1 MVGQAQ
7 AAQMVCRFSE
17 GDASMGDLLGGK
29 GSNLCEMTRL
39 GLPVPPGFV
48 ITTQV
53 CRDYLAGD
61 YTLPDGLAGTIRE
74 RIAEL
79 EQAIGHEFGSS
90 TNPLLVSV
98 RSGARISMPG
108 MMDTILN
115 LGINDK
121 IVEGLGAMMGDRR
134 PAWDAYRRF
143 IQIYAE
149 VVQEVAA
156 EPFEECLAEHK
167 ARAGVEL
174 DYELSAVQLQ
184 AVTRDFKA
192 MARESAGSAPPEDPW
207 EQLMG
212 AVDAV
217 FRSWNNPR
225 AIVYRN
231 QYGIDHDMGTAVT
244 IMGMV
249 YGNLG
254 PTSGTG
260 VLFTRNP
267 SNGQREMYGEFLS
280 NAQGED
286 VVAGV
291 RTPEP
296 LASLAKVM
304 PERSEELLTLA
315 GDLERHYRD
324 VQDVEFTIE
333 QGRLYLL
340 QTRNAK
346 RTPLSSV
353 KTAVDMVH
361 EGMIDRE
368 QALQRVDPEEITQL
382 LVPQFASDLSEEE
395 LRERLLA
402 TGAGASPGAASGRVC
417 FDADTAVDLARRGER
432 VLLVRPET
440 KPDDIHGII
449 AAAGVVTSRGG
460 VTSHAAVVTRGL
472 GKPCIVGC
480 ESLQVDL
487 ELLEMSGN
495 GQTVKAGE
503 RVSIDGTLG
512 NVYSGELATV
522 NPRLEDLP
530 EASELLSW
538 ADEARRLGVMANADT
553 PADARQAIVMGAEG
567 IGLCRTEHMF
577 LDPNRLPAVRQM
589 LLNSEAAEEWRR
601 EQEALDSRFRG
612 NDELAGRRVD
622 PLANPFMNPEAADIP
637 AEVVDFY
644 QALERVKLL
653 QTNDFRGI
661 LRAMSR
667 RPVIIRLL
675 DAPLHEFL
683 PPYDELLTELATL
696 RAQHEMG
703 GGRPHPDHLPE
714 GERILAEK
722 EAFLHQ
728 VDSLRESNPMLGHR
742 GCRLGLSFP
751 EIYRMQVEAI
761 ITAGA
766 QLVSEGIEVHPEVMV
781 PLTVDVEEMRRLRA
795 DLTRVASEVQERM
808 GVEVHYKFGTM
819 VETPRAALT
828 AGAVAEESEFFSFGT
843 NDLTQMTYG
852 FSRDDAE
859 GKFLR
864 SYVNE
869 GVLPADPFQ
878 SIDRDGVGELVRLA
892 VQAGRRVRPELE
904 IGICGEHGG
913 DPASVAFCH
922 EAGLDYVS
930 CSPFRV
936 PVARLAAA
944 QAALEG

>member
-1 MVGQAQ
+1 MVAQAQ
-7 AAQMVCRFSE
+7 AAQMVYRFSE

-61 YTLPDGLAGTIRE
+61 YTLPEGLARTIRE

-79 EQAIGHEFGSS
+79 EESIGHEFGSAS
-90 TNPLLVSV
+90 NPLLVSV

-115 LGINDK
+115 LGINDE
-121 IVEGLGAMMGDRR
+121 IVEGLGAMMGDQR

-174 DYELSAVQLQ
+174 DHELTAEQLQ

-192 MARESAGSAPPEDPW
+192 IALESAGAAPPDDPW
-207 EQLMG
+207 EQLFG
-212 AVDAV
+212 AVEAV

-225 AIVYRN
+225 ATVYRN
-231 QYGIDHDMGTAVT
+231 QYGIDHNMGTAVT

-254 PTSGTG
+254 PSSGTG
-260 VLFTRNP
+260 VLFTRDP
-267 SNGQREMYGEFLS
+267 STGRREVYGEFLT

-296 LASLAKVM
+296 LSALARVM
-304 PERSEELLTLA
+304 PERSEELLGLA
-315 GDLERHYRD
+315 SNLEKHYRD

-346 RTPLSSV
+346 RTPLSAV
-353 KTAVDMVH
+353 KTAVDMVR
-361 EGMIDRE
+361 EGMIDRV
-368 QALQRVDPEEITQL
+368 QALKRVDPEEITQL
-382 LVPQFASDLSEEE
+382 LVPQFAADMSTEE
-395 LRERLLA
+395 LEGRLLA

-417 FDADTAVDLARRGER
+417 FDADVAEDLARRGER
-432 VLLVRPET
+432 VILVRPET

-449 AAAGVVTSRGG
+449 ASAGVVTSRGG

-480 ESLQVDL
+480 ENLHVDL
-487 ELLEMSGN
+487 ELQEMSGN
-495 GQTVKAGE
+495 GLTLKEGDQVSMDGALG
-503 RVSIDGTLG
+503 RVYT
-512 NVYSGELATV
+512 GELATV
-522 NPRLEDLP
+522 NPHLEDLP
-530 EASELLSW
+530 EARELLRW
-538 ADEARRLGVMANADT
+538 ADDTRRLGVMANADT
-553 PADARQAIVMGAEG
+553 PADARQALVMGAEG

-577 LDPNRLPAVRQM
+577 LDPNRLPVVRQM

-601 EQEALDSRFRG
+601 KHEGTS
-612 NDELAGRRVD
+612 VD
-622 PLANPFMNPEAADIP
+622 PLANPFMNPEVSDIP
-637 AEVVDFY
+637 SEVVDFY
-644 QALERVKLL
+644 HALDRVKRL

-667 RPVIIRLL
+667 KPVIIRLL

-683 PPYDELLTELATL
+683 PPYDELLIELATL
-696 RAQHEMG
+696 RATG
-703 GGRPHPDHLPE
+703 AD
-714 GERILAEK
+714 GEVIGEK
-722 EAFLHQ
+722 EAFLQ
-728 VDSLRESNPMLGHR
+728 RVEALRETNPMLGHR

-751 EIYRMQVEAI
+751 EIYRMQVTAI
-761 ITAGA
+761 ITAGG
-766 QLVSEGIEVHPEVMV
+766 QLVLEGVEVHPEIMV

-795 DLTRVASEVQERM
+795 DLTRVAAEVQEQM

-864 SYVNE
+864 NYINE
-869 GVLPADPFQ
+869 GVLPVDPFE

-892 VQAGRRVRPELE
+892 VKAGRKVRPDLE

-913 DPASVAFCH
+913 DPKSVAFCH
-922 EAGLDYVS
+922 EADLDYVS

-944 QAALEG
+944 QAALNDD

>member
-1 MVGQAQ
+1 MVGQVQ
-7 AAQMVCRFSE
+7 ATQMVYRFSE

-61 YTLPDGLAGTIRE
+61 YTLPEGLANTIRE

-79 EQAIGHEFGSS
+79 EQSIGHEFGSTS
-90 TNPLLVSV
+90 NPLLVSV

-115 LGINDK
+115 LGINDE
-121 IVEGLGAMMGDRR
+121 IVEGLGEMMGDRR

-149 VVQEVAA
+149 VVQEVAP

-167 ARAGVEL
+167 AQAGVVL
-174 DYELSAVQLQ
+174 DYELTSEQLQ
-184 AVTRDFKA
+184 AVTRDFKEI
-192 MARESAGSAPPEDPW
+192 ARKAAGAAPPDEPW
-207 EQLMG
+207 EQLFG
-212 AVDAV
+212 AVEAV

-225 AIVYRN
+225 ATVYRN

-260 VLFTRNP
+260 VLFTRDP
-267 SNGQREMYGEFLS
+267 STGKREVYGEFLS

-296 LASLAKVM
+296 LSALAKAM
-304 PERSEELLTLA
+304 PERSEELLGLA
-315 GDLERHYRD
+315 SNLEKHYRD

-346 RTPLSSV
+346 RTPLSAV
-353 KTAVDMVH
+353 KTAVDMVR

-368 QALQRVDPEEITQL
+368 QALKRVDPEEIMQL
-382 LVPQFASDLSEEE
+382 LVPQFAADLPEGE
-395 LRERLLA
+395 LAQRLVA

-417 FDADTAVDLARRGER
+417 FDADVAEDLARRGET
-432 VLLVRPET
+432 VILVRPET

-449 AAAGVVTSRGG
+449 ASAGVVTSRGG

-480 ESLQVDL
+480 ENLHVDL
-487 ELLEMSGN
+487 ELQEMRGN
-495 GQTVKAGE
+495 GLTLKEGDQVSMDGALG
-503 RVSIDGTLG
+503 RVYT
-512 NVYSGELATV
+512 GELATV

-530 EASELLSW
+530 EARELLGW
-538 ADEARRLGVMANADT
+538 ADETRRLGVMANADT
-553 PADARQAIVMGAEG
+553 PADARQALVMGAEG

-577 LDPNRLPAVRQM
+577 LDPSRLPVVRQM

-601 EQEALDSRFRG
+601 EHEG
-612 NDELAGRRVD
+612 THVD
-622 PLANPFMNPEAADIP
+622 PLANPFMNPEVSAIP
-637 AEVVDFY
+637 SEVVDFY
-644 QALERVKLL
+644 QALDRVKRL

-667 RPVIIRLL
+667 KPVIIRLL

-696 RAQHEMG
+696 RATG
-703 GGRPHPDHLPE
+703 AD
-714 GERILAEK
+714 GEVIGEK
-722 EAFLHQ
+722 ESFLQ
-728 VDSLRESNPMLGHR
+728 RVESLRETNPMLGHR

-761 ITAGA
+761 ITAGGH
-766 QLVSEGIEVHPEVMV
+766 LVSEGVEVHPEIMI

-795 DLTRVASEVQERM
+795 DLTRVAAEVQERM

-864 SYVNE
+864 NYINE
-869 GVLPADPFQ
+869 GVLPVDPFE
-878 SIDRDGVGELVRLA
+878 SIDRDGVGELVRMA
-892 VQAGRRVRPELE
+892 VKAGRQVRPDLE

-913 DPASVAFCH
+913 DPKSVAFCH
-922 EAGLDYVS
+922 EADLNYVS

-944 QAALEG
+944 QAALNE

>member
-1 MVGQAQ
+1 MATRPAPAVKH
-7 AAQMVCRFSE
+7 VYRFAE
-17 GDASMGDLLGGK
+17 GDATMADLLGGK
-29 GSNLCEMTRL
+29 GSNLCEMARL

-48 ITTQV
+48 ISTQV
-53 CRDYLAGD
+53 CRDYLSNG
-61 YTLPDGLAGTIRE
+61 YTLPDGLEAAIRE
-74 RIAEL
+74 RISEL
-79 EQAIGHEFGSS
+79 EQSVGHRFGSS
-90 TNPLLVSV
+90 VNPLLVSV
-98 RSGARISMPG
+98 RSGARVSMPG

-115 LGINDK
+115 LGINDE

-134 PAWDAYRRF
+134 PAYDAYRRF
-143 IQIYAE
+143 VQIYGE
-149 VVQEVAA
+149 VVQEV
-156 EPFEECLAEHK
+156 ESSLFEECLAGHK
-167 ARAGVEL
+167 VRAGVEL
-174 DYELSAVQLQ
+174 DYELTAEQLR
-184 AVTRDFKA
+184 AVTADFKGIV
-192 MARESAGSAPPEDPW
+192 REATGEEPPTDPW
-207 EQLMG
+207 EQLFA
-212 AVDAV
+212 AVEAV

-225 AIVYRN
+225 AIVYRD

-254 PTSGTG
+254 PNSGTG
-260 VLFTRNP
+260 VLFTRDP
-267 SNGQREMYGEFLS
+267 STGQREVYGEFLT

-296 LASLAKVM
+296 LSALADTM
-304 PERSEELLTLA
+304 PERSVELLGLA
-315 GDLERHYRD
+315 SDLEKHYRD

-333 QGRLYLL
+333 EGRLYLL

-346 RTPLSSV
+346 RTPLSAV
-353 KTAVDMVH
+353 KTAVDMVK
-361 EGMIDRE
+361 EGMIDRA
-368 QALQRVDPEEITQL
+368 QALNRVNAEEITQL
-382 LVPQFASDLSEEE
+382 LVPQFASGLPQEE
-395 LRERLLA
+395 LEAKLLA
-402 TGAGASPGAASGRVC
+402 SGAGASPGAASGKAV
-417 FDADTAVDLARRGER
+417 FDANVAEDLARRGET
-432 VLLVRPET
+432 VILVRPET

-480 ESLQVDL
+480 EGLQVDL
-487 ELLEMSGN
+487 ESGEMSGN
-495 GQTVKAGE
+495 GRTVREGE
-503 RVSIDGTLG
+503 SISIDGTLG
-512 NVYSGELATV
+512 QVYVGELATV

-530 EASELLSW
+530 EANELLSW
-538 ADEARRLGVMANADT
+538 ADQTRRLGVMANADT

-601 EQEALDSRFRG
+601 EHGDRPIDPLSNPYMNPDIEDIPEAVIRFHEAL
-612 NDELAGRRVD
+612 EQVRR
-622 PLANPFMNPEAADIP
+622 
-637 AEVVDFY
+637 
-644 QALERVKLL
+644 L

-661 LRAMSR
+661 LRVMAR

-683 PPYDELLTELATL
+683 PPYDELLTELTALRLGGAPAETL
-696 RAQHEMG
+696 S
-703 GGRPHPDHLPE
+703 
-714 GERILAEK
+714 EK
-722 EAFLHQ
+722 EAFLHR
-728 VDSLRESNPMLGHR
+728 VDSLRETNPMLGHR

-751 EIYRMQVEAI
+751 AIYRMQVEAI

-766 QLVSEGIEVHPEVMV
+766 QLVSEGVAVNPEIMV

-795 DLTRVASEVQERM
+795 DLTRVAAEVQERL
-808 GVEVHYKFGTM
+808 GVEVRYKFGTM
-819 VETPRAALT
+819 IETPRAALT

-864 SYVNE
+864 TYINE
-869 GVLPADPFQ
+869 GVLPADPFA
-878 SIDRDGVGELVRLA
+878 SIDRDGVGALVRMA
-892 VQAGRRVRPELE
+892 VASGRKARPGLE

-913 DPASVAFCH
+913 DPQSVFFCH

-944 QAALEG
+944 QAALAQY

>member
-1 MVGQAQ
+1 MVVQAQ
-7 AAQMVCRFSE
+7 ATQMVYRFSE

-61 YTLPDGLAGTIRE
+61 YTLPEGLAGTIRA
-74 RIAEL
+74 RVSEL
-79 EQAIGHEFGSS
+79 EESIGHEFGST

-115 LGINDK
+115 LGINDE
-121 IVEGLGAMMGDRR
+121 IVEGLGTMMGDRR

-143 IQIYAE
+143 VQIYAE
-149 VVQEVAA
+149 VVQEVAPG
-156 EPFEECLAEHK
+156 PFEKCLAEHK
-167 ARAGVEL
+167 AMAGVEL
-174 DYELSAVQLQ
+174 DYELTAEQLQ
-184 AVTRDFKA
+184 AVTRDFKEI
-192 MARESAGSAPPEDPW
+192 ARQAAGAPPPDDPW
-207 EQLMG
+207 EQLLG
-212 AVDAV
+212 AVEAV

-225 AIVYRN
+225 ASVYRN

-260 VLFTRNP
+260 VLFTRDP
-267 SNGQREMYGEFLS
+267 STGQREVYGEFLS

-291 RTPEP
+291 RTPQP
-296 LASLAKVM
+296 LSALAETM
-304 PERSEELLTLA
+304 PERSQELLGLA
-315 GDLERHYRD
+315 DNLEKHYRD

-346 RTPLSSV
+346 RTPLSAV
-353 KTAVDMVH
+353 KTAVDMVR

-368 QALQRVDPEEITQL
+368 QALKRVDPEEITQL
-382 LVPQFASDLSEEE
+382 LVPQFAADMTEEE
-395 LRERLLA
+395 LEKRLLA

-417 FDADTAVDLARRGER
+417 FDADVAEDLARRGEQ
-432 VLLVRPET
+432 VILVRPET

-449 AAAGVVTSRGG
+449 ASAGVVTSRGG

-480 ESLQVDL
+480 ENLHVDL
-487 ELLEMSGN
+487 ELQEMSGN
-495 GQTVKAGE
+495 GLTLKDGDQVSMDGALG
-503 RVSIDGTLG
+503 RVYT
-512 NVYSGELATV
+512 GELATV

-530 EASELLSW
+530 EARELLGW
-538 ADEARRLGVMANADT
+538 ADERRKLGVMANADT
-553 PADARQAIVMGAEG
+553 PADARQALVMGAEG

-601 EQEALDSRFRG
+601 AQNG
-612 NDELAGRRVD
+612 GHID
-622 PLANPFMNPEAADIP
+622 PLANPFMNPEVSDIP
-637 AEVVDFY
+637 SEVVDFY
-644 QALERVKLL
+644 QALDRVKRL

-661 LRAMSR
+661 LRVMSR
-667 RPVIIRLL
+667 KPVIIRLL

-683 PPYDELLTELATL
+683 PPYEELLIELATL
-696 RAQHEMG
+696 RATGADADM
-703 GGRPHPDHLPE
+703 
-714 GERILAEK
+714 LAEK
-722 EAFLHQ
+722 EAFLQ
-728 VDSLRESNPMLGHR
+728 RVESLRETNPMLGHR

-761 ITAGA
+761 ISAGGE
-766 QLVSEGIEVHPEVMV
+766 LVSEGVEVHPEVMI
-781 PLTVDVEEMRRLRA
+781 PLTVDVEEMRRLRS
-795 DLTRVASEVQERM
+795 DLTRVAAEVQERM

-828 AGAVAEESEFFSFGT
+828 AGQVAEESEFFSFGT

-864 SYVNE
+864 NYINE
-869 GVLPADPFQ
+869 GVLPGDPFE
-878 SIDRDGVGELVRLA
+878 SIDRDGVGQLVRLA
-892 VQAGRRVRPELE
+892 VNAGRKVRPDLE

-944 QAALEG
+944 QAALLDS

>member
-1 MVGQAQ
+1 M
-7 AAQMVCRFSE
+7 E
-17 GDASMGDLLGGK
+17 
-29 GSNLCEMTRL
+29 
-39 GLPVPPGFV
+39 
-48 ITTQV
+48 
-53 CRDYLAGD
+53 
-61 YTLPDGLAGTIRE
+61 
-74 RIAEL
+74 
-79 EQAIGHEFGSS
+79 
-90 TNPLLVSV
+90 
-98 RSGARISMPG
+98 
-108 MMDTILN
+108 
-115 LGINDK
+115 
-121 IVEGLGAMMGDRR
+121 
-134 PAWDAYRRF
+134 
-143 IQIYAE
+143 
-149 VVQEVAA
+149 
-156 EPFEECLAEHK
+156 
-167 ARAGVEL
+167 
-174 DYELSAVQLQ
+174 
-184 AVTRDFKA
+184 
-192 MARESAGSAPPEDPW
+192 
-207 EQLMG
+207 
-212 AVDAV
+212 AV

-231 QYGIDHDMGTAVT
+231 HNGIDHDMGTAVT

-260 VLFTRNP
+260 VLFTRDP
-267 SNGQREMYGEFLS
+267 STGKREVYGEFLS

-296 LASLAKVM
+296 LSALAKTM
-304 PERSEELLTLA
+304 PERSRELLGLA
-315 GDLERHYRD
+315 TNLEKHYRD

-346 RTPLSSV
+346 RTPLSAV
-353 KTAVDMVH
+353 KTAVDMVR

-368 QALQRVDPEEITQL
+368 QALMRVDPEEITQL
-382 LVPQFASDLSEEE
+382 LVPQFAGDMPAEE
-395 LRERLLA
+395 LEERLLA

-417 FDADTAVDLARRGER
+417 FDADVAEDLARRGER
-432 VLLVRPET
+432 VILVRPET

-449 AAAGVVTSRGG
+449 ASAGVVTSRGG

-480 ESLQVDL
+480 ENLHVDL
-487 ELLEMSGN
+487 ELQEMSGN
-495 GQTVKAGE
+495 GLTLKEGD
-503 RVSIDGTLG
+503 RVSMDGALG
-512 NVYSGELATV
+512 RVYTGELATV

-530 EASELLSW
+530 EARELLRW
-538 ADEARRLGVMANADT
+538 ADETRRLGVMANADT
-553 PADARQAIVMGAEG
+553 PADARQALVMGAEG

-577 LDPNRLPAVRQM
+577 LDPNRLPIVRQM

-601 EQEALDSRFRG
+601 EHE
-612 NDELAGRRVD
+612 GRHVD
-622 PLANPFMNPEAADIP
+622 PLANPFMNPEVSDIP
-637 AEVVDFY
+637 SEVVDFY
-644 QALERVKLL
+644 QALDRVKRL

-696 RAQHEMG
+696 RATG
-703 GGRPHPDHLPE
+703 GDADAIG
-714 GERILAEK
+714 EK
-722 EAFLHQ
+722 EAFLQ
-728 VDSLRESNPMLGHR
+728 RVESLRETNPMLGHR

-766 QLVSEGIEVHPEVMV
+766 QLVSEGVEVHPEIMI

-795 DLTRVASEVQERM
+795 DLTRVAAEVQDRM
-808 GVEVHYKFGTM
+808 AVEVHYKFGTM

-869 GVLPADPFQ
+869 GILPVDPFE

-892 VQAGRRVRPELE
+892 VKAGRKVRPDLE

-913 DPASVAFCH
+913 DPKSVAFCH
-922 EAGLDYVS
+922 EAALDYVS

-944 QAALEG
+944 QAALGDGD

>member
-1 MVGQAQ
+1 MVVQAQ
-7 AAQMVCRFSE
+7 TAQMVYRFSE

-61 YTLPDGLAGTIRE
+61 YTLPEGLAATVRE

-79 EQAIGHEFGSS
+79 EESIGHEFGST

-115 LGINDK
+115 LGINDD

-149 VVQEVAA
+149 VVQEVAP
-156 EPFEECLAEHK
+156 EPFEECLSEHK

-174 DYELSAVQLQ
+174 DYQLTAEHLQ

-192 MARESAGSAPPEDPW
+192 IARESAGAAPPDDPW
-207 EQLMG
+207 QQLFG
-212 AVDAV
+212 AVEAV
-217 FRSWNNPR
+217 FRSWNNSR

-260 VLFTRNP
+260 VLFTRDP
-267 SNGQREMYGEFLS
+267 STGKREVYGEFLS

-296 LASLAKVM
+296 LSALAKAM
-304 PERSEELLTLA
+304 PERSEELLGL
-315 GDLERHYRD
+315 GSNLEKHYRD

-353 KTAVDMVH
+353 KTAVDMVR

-368 QALQRVDPEEITQL
+368 QALKRVDPEEITQL
-382 LVPQFASDLSEEE
+382 LVPQFAADLSEGE
-395 LRERLLA
+395 LAQRLVA

-417 FDADTAVDLARRGER
+417 FDADVAEDLARRGET
-432 VLLVRPET
+432 VILVRPET

-449 AAAGVVTSRGG
+449 ASAGVVTSRGG

-480 ESLQVDL
+480 EGMHVDL
-487 ELLEMSGN
+487 ELGEMSGN
-495 GQTVKAGE
+495 GHTLREGD
-503 RVSIDGTLG
+503 RVSIDGALG
-512 NVYSGELATV
+512 NVYVGELATV

-530 EASELLSW
+530 EASELLGW
-538 ADEARRLGVMANADT
+538 ADETRRLGVMANADT

-589 LLNSEAAEEWRR
+589 LLNSEVAEEWRR
-601 EQEALDSRFRG
+601 ERNGHSI
-612 NDELAGRRVD
+612 D
-622 PLANPFMNPEAADIP
+622 PLANPFMNPEVSDIP
-637 AEVVDFY
+637 AAVVDFY
-644 QALERVKLL
+644 QALDRVKRL

-661 LRAMSR
+661 LRVMSR
-667 RPVIIRLL
+667 KPVIIRLL

-683 PPYDELLTELATL
+683 PPYDELLIELATL
-696 RAQHEMG
+696 RATG
-703 GGRPHPDHLPE
+703 TDAGT
-714 GERILAEK
+714 ISEK
-722 EAFLHQ
+722 EEFLNR

-766 QLVSEGIEVHPEVMV
+766 QLVSEGIEVHPEIMI
-781 PLTVDVEEMRRLRA
+781 PLTVDVEEMRRLRR
-795 DLTRVASEVQERM
+795 DLTRVAAEVQERM

-864 SYVNE
+864 NYVNE
-869 GVLPADPFQ
+869 GILPVDPFE
-878 SIDRDGVGELVRLA
+878 SIDRHGVGELVRLA
-892 VQAGRRVRPELE
+892 VNAGRKVRPDLE

-913 DPASVAFCH
+913 DPRSVAFCH
-922 EAGLDYVS
+922 EAALDYVS

-944 QAALEG
+944 QAALNDN

>member
-1 MVGQAQ
+1 MATRPAPAVKH
-7 AAQMVCRFSE
+7 VYRFAE
-17 GDASMGDLLGGK
+17 GDATMADLLGGK
-29 GSNLCEMTRL
+29 GSNLCEMARL

-48 ITTQV
+48 ISTQV
-53 CRDYLAGD
+53 CRDYLSNG
-61 YTLPDGLAGTIRE
+61 YTLPDGLEAAIRE
-74 RIAEL
+74 GITEL
-79 EQAIGHEFGSS
+79 EQSVGHRFGSAA
-90 TNPLLVSV
+90 NPLLVSV
-98 RSGARISMPG
+98 RSGARVSMPG

-115 LGINDK
+115 LGINDE

-134 PAWDAYRRF
+134 PAYDAYRRF
-143 IQIYAE
+143 VQIYGE
-149 VVQEVAA
+149 VVQEV
-156 EPFEECLAEHK
+156 ESSLFEECLAGHK

-174 DYELSAVQLQ
+174 DYELTAEQLR
-184 AVTRDFKA
+184 AVTADFKGIV
-192 MARESAGSAPPEDPW
+192 REATGEEPPTDPW
-207 EQLMG
+207 EQLFA
-212 AVDAV
+212 AVEAV

-225 AIVYRN
+225 AIVYRD

-254 PTSGTG
+254 PNSGTG
-260 VLFTRNP
+260 VLFTRDP
-267 SNGQREMYGEFLS
+267 STGQREVYGEFLT

-296 LASLAKVM
+296 LSALADTM
-304 PERSEELLTLA
+304 PERSVELLGLA
-315 GDLERHYRD
+315 SDLEKHYRD

-333 QGRLYLL
+333 EGRLYLL

-346 RTPLSSV
+346 RTPLSAV
-353 KTAVDMVH
+353 KTAVDMVK
-361 EGMIDRE
+361 EGMIDRA
-368 QALQRVDPEEITQL
+368 QALNRVNAEEITQL
-382 LVPQFASDLSEEE
+382 LVPQFASGLPQEE
-395 LRERLLA
+395 LEAKLLA
-402 TGAGASPGAASGRVC
+402 SGAGASPGAASGKAV
-417 FDADTAVDLARRGER
+417 FDANVAEDLARRGET
-432 VLLVRPET
+432 VILVRPET

-480 ESLQVDL
+480 EGLQVDL
-487 ELLEMSGN
+487 ESGEMSGN
-495 GQTVKAGE
+495 GRTVREGE
-503 RVSIDGTLG
+503 SISIDGTLG
-512 NVYSGELATV
+512 QVYVGELATV

-530 EASELLSW
+530 EANELLSW
-538 ADEARRLGVMANADT
+538 ADQTRRLGVMANADT

-601 EQEALDSRFRG
+601 EHGDRPIDPLSNPYMNPDIEDIPEAVIRFHEAL
-612 NDELAGRRVD
+612 EQVRR
-622 PLANPFMNPEAADIP
+622 
-637 AEVVDFY
+637 
-644 QALERVKLL
+644 L

-661 LRAMSR
+661 LRVMAR

-683 PPYDELLTELATL
+683 PPYDELLTELTALRLGGAPAETL
-696 RAQHEMG
+696 S
-703 GGRPHPDHLPE
+703 
-714 GERILAEK
+714 EK
-722 EAFLHQ
+722 EAFLHR
-728 VDSLRESNPMLGHR
+728 VDSLRETNPMLGHR

-751 EIYRMQVEAI
+751 AIYRMQVEAI

-766 QLVSEGIEVHPEVMV
+766 QLVSEGVAVNPEIMV

-795 DLTRVASEVQERM
+795 DLTRVAAEVQERL
-808 GVEVHYKFGTM
+808 GVEVRYKFGTM
-819 VETPRAALT
+819 IETPRAALT

-864 SYVNE
+864 TYINE
-869 GVLPADPFQ
+869 GVLPADPFA
-878 SIDRDGVGELVRLA
+878 SIDRDGVGALVRMA
-892 VQAGRRVRPELE
+892 VASGRKARPGLE

-913 DPASVAFCH
+913 DPQSVFFCH

-944 QAALEG
+944 QAALAQ

>member
-1 MVGQAQ
+1 MVY
-7 AAQMVCRFSE
+7 RFSE
-17 GDASMGDLLGGK
+17 GDASMADLLGGK

-61 YTLPDGLAGTIRE
+61 YTLPEGLACTVRE
-74 RIAEL
+74 RVSEL
-79 EQAIGHEFGSS
+79 EQAIGHEFGS
-90 TNPLLVSV
+90 TNNPLLVSV

-115 LGINDK
+115 LGINDE
-121 IVEGLGAMMGDRR
+121 IVDGLGVMMGDRR

-149 VVQEVAA
+149 VVQEVAP
-156 EPFEECLAEHK
+156 EPFEECLADHK
-167 ARAGVEL
+167 ERAGVDL
-174 DYELSAVQLQ
+174 DYQLTAEQLQ
-184 AVTRDFKA
+184 EVTQDFKNI
-192 MARESAGSAPPEDPW
+192 AREHAGAAPPDEPW
-207 EQLMG
+207 EQLFG
-212 AVDAV
+212 AMEAV
-217 FRSWNNPR
+217 FRSWNNSR

-260 VLFTRNP
+260 VLFTRDP
-267 SNGQREMYGEFLS
+267 STGRRDVYGEFLS

-296 LASLAKVM
+296 LAALAKTM
-304 PERSEELLTLA
+304 PERSQELLSLA
-315 GDLERHYRD
+315 ADLESHYRD

-346 RTPLSSV
+346 RTPLSAV

-368 QALQRVDPEEITQL
+368 RALQRVDPEEITQL
-382 LVPQFASDLSEEE
+382 LVPQFAADLSEEE
-395 LRERLLA
+395 LQERLIT

-417 FDADTAVDLARRGER
+417 FDADTAEDLARRGER
-432 VLLVRPET
+432 VILVRPET

-449 AAAGVVTSRGG
+449 ASTGVVTSRGG

-480 ESLQVDL
+480 EGMQVDL
-487 ELLEMSGN
+487 DLKVMSGN
-495 GQTVKAGE
+495 GLTVREGE
-503 RVSIDGTLG
+503 RVSMDGALG
-512 NVYSGELATV
+512 RVYTGELATV
-522 NPRLEDLP
+522 NPGLQDLP
-530 EASELLSW
+530 EARELLGW
-538 ADEARRLGVMANADT
+538 ADETRRLGVMANADT

-601 EQEALDSRFRG
+601 ENEG
-612 NDELAGRRVD
+612 NNID
-622 PLANPFMNPEAADIP
+622 PLANPFMNPDVADIP
-637 AEVVDFY
+637 SAVIDFY
-644 QALERVKLL
+644 QALDRVKLL

-661 LRAMSR
+661 LRVMSR
-667 RPVIIRLL
+667 KPVIIRLL

-683 PPYDELLTELATL
+683 PPYDELLIEMTTL
-696 RAQHEMG
+696 RVTGASQDEIG
-703 GGRPHPDHLPE
+703 
-714 GERILAEK
+714 EK
-722 EAFLHQ
+722 EEFLHR
-728 VDSLRESNPMLGHR
+728 VESLRETNPMLGHR

-751 EIYRMQVEAI
+751 AIYRMQVEAI
-761 ITAGA
+761 ITAAA
-766 QLVSEGIEVHPEVMV
+766 QLVSEGLEVHPEIMI

-795 DLTRVASEVQERM
+795 DLTRVAAEVQKRM
-808 GVEVHYKFGTM
+808 GIEVHYKFGTM

-864 SYVNE
+864 NYINE
-869 GVLPADPFQ
+869 GVLPVDPFE
-878 SIDRDGVGELVRLA
+878 SIDREGVGELVRLA
-892 VQAGRRVRPELE
+892 VKAGRKVRPELE

-913 DPASVAFCH
+913 DPKSVAFCH
-922 EAGLDYVS
+922 EAELDYVS

-944 QAALEG
+944 QAALQDNQS

>member
-1 MVGQAQ
+1 MVY
-7 AAQMVCRFSE
+7 RFSE
-17 GDASMGDLLGGK
+17 GDASMADLLGGK

-61 YTLPDGLAGTIRE
+61 YTLPEGLAGTVRE
-74 RIAEL
+74 RVSEL
-79 EQAIGHEFGSS
+79 GQAIGHEFGS
-90 TNPLLVSV
+90 TNNPLLVSV

-115 LGINDK
+115 LGINDE
-121 IVEGLGAMMGDRR
+121 IVDGLGVMMGDRR

-149 VVQEVAA
+149 VVQEVAP
-156 EPFEECLAEHK
+156 EPFEECLADHK
-167 ARAGVEL
+167 ERAGVDL
-174 DYELSAVQLQ
+174 DYQLTAVQLQ
-184 AVTRDFKA
+184 EVTQDFKNI
-192 MARESAGSAPPEDPW
+192 AREHAGATPPDEPW
-207 EQLMG
+207 EQLFG
-212 AVDAV
+212 AMEAV
-217 FRSWNNPR
+217 FRSWNNSR

-260 VLFTRNP
+260 VLFTRDP
-267 SNGQREMYGEFLS
+267 STGRRDMYGEFLS

-296 LASLAKVM
+296 LAALAKTM
-304 PERSEELLTLA
+304 PERSQELLSLA
-315 GDLERHYRD
+315 ADLENHYRD

-346 RTPLSSV
+346 RTPLSAV

-368 QALQRVDPEEITQL
+368 RALQRVDPEEITQL
-382 LVPQFASDLSEEE
+382 LVPQFAADLSEEE
-395 LRERLLA
+395 LQERLIT

-417 FDADTAVDLARRGER
+417 FDADTAEDLARRGER
-432 VLLVRPET
+432 VILVRPET

-449 AAAGVVTSRGG
+449 ASTGVVTSRGG

-480 ESLQVDL
+480 EGMQVDL
-487 ELLEMSGN
+487 DLKVMSGN
-495 GQTVKAGE
+495 GLTVREGE
-503 RVSIDGTLG
+503 RVSMDGALG
-512 NVYSGELATV
+512 RVYTGELATV
-522 NPRLEDLP
+522 NPGLQDLP
-530 EASELLSW
+530 EARELLGW
-538 ADEARRLGVMANADT
+538 ADETRRLGVMANADT

-589 LLNSEAAEEWRR
+589 LLNSEAAEGWRR
-601 EQEALDSRFRG
+601 ENEG
-612 NDELAGRRVD
+612 NNID
-622 PLANPFMNPEAADIP
+622 PLANPFMNPDVADIP
-637 AEVVDFY
+637 SAVIDFY
-644 QALERVKLL
+644 QALDRVKLL

-661 LRAMSR
+661 LRVMSR
-667 RPVIIRLL
+667 KPVIIRLL

-683 PPYDELLTELATL
+683 PPYDELLIEMTTL
-696 RAQHEMG
+696 RVTGASQDEIG
-703 GGRPHPDHLPE
+703 
-714 GERILAEK
+714 EK
-722 EAFLHQ
+722 EEFLHR
-728 VDSLRESNPMLGHR
+728 VESLRETNPMLGHR

-751 EIYRMQVEAI
+751 AIYRMQVEAI
-761 ITAGA
+761 ITAAA
-766 QLVSEGIEVHPEVMV
+766 QLVSEGLEVHPEIMI

-795 DLTRVASEVQERM
+795 DLTRVAAEVQKRM
-808 GVEVHYKFGTM
+808 GIEVHYKFGTM

-864 SYVNE
+864 NYINE
-869 GVLPADPFQ
+869 GVLPVDPFE
-878 SIDRDGVGELVRLA
+878 SIDREGVGELVRLA
-892 VQAGRRVRPELE
+892 VKAGRKVRPELE

-913 DPASVAFCH
+913 DPKSVAFCH
-922 EAGLDYVS
+922 EAELDYVS

-944 QAALEG
+944 QAALQDNQS

>member
-1 MVGQAQ
+1 MVVQQASGGKL
-7 AAQMVCRFSE
+7 VYRFSE
-17 GDASMGDLLGGK
+17 GDASMAALLGGK

-39 GLPVPPGFV
+39 GLPVPAGFV

-53 CRDYLAGD
+53 CRDYLAGG
-61 YTLPDGLAGTIRE
+61 YTLPEGLAGTVRE
-74 RIAEL
+74 RIVEL
-79 EQAIGHEFGSS
+79 ERAIGHQFGSPA
-90 TNPLLVSV
+90 NPLLVSV
-98 RSGARISMPG
+98 RSGARVSMPG

-115 LGINDK
+115 LGINDE

-143 IQIYAE
+143 VQIYSE
-149 VVQEVAA
+149 VVLEAA
-156 EPFEECLAEHK
+156 PEPFEECLAAHK
-167 ARAGVEL
+167 SRAGIEL
-174 DYELSAVQLQ
+174 DYQLTAGQLQ
-184 AVTRDFKA
+184 AVTADFKDI
-192 MARESAGSAPPEDPW
+192 ARQAAGTAPPDDPW
-207 EQLMG
+207 EQLFG
-212 AVDAV
+212 AVEAV

-260 VLFTRNP
+260 VLFTRDP
-267 SNGQREMYGEFLS
+267 STGRREVYGEFLS

-296 LASLAKVM
+296 LAALADSM
-304 PERSEELLTLA
+304 PERSEELLRLA
-315 GDLERHYRD
+315 DDLEKHYRD

-346 RTPLSSV
+346 RTPLSAV
-353 KTAVDMVH
+353 KTAVDMVR

-368 QALQRVDPEEITQL
+368 QALRRVDPEEITQL
-382 LVPQFASDLSEEE
+382 LVPQFAADLTPGE
-395 LRERLLA
+395 LAQRLAA
-402 TGAGASPGAASGRVC
+402 TGAGASPGAASGKAC
-417 FDADTAVDLARRGER
+417 FDADTAEDLARRGER
-432 VLLVRPET
+432 VILVRPET

-480 ESLQVDL
+480 EGMQVDL
-487 ELLEMSGN
+487 ELKEMSGN
-495 GQTVKAGE
+495 GHVIREGE
-503 RVSIDGTLG
+503 RLSIDGALG
-512 NVYSGELATV
+512 QVYVGELATV

-530 EASELLSW
+530 EANVLLGW
-538 ADEARRLGVMANADT
+538 ADGARKLGVMANADT
-553 PADARQAIVMGAEG
+553 PADARQALAMGAGG

-601 EQEALDSRFRG
+601 RHGDRPVNLEEPGIPEGVIRFHEAL
-612 NDELAGRRVD
+612 GRVR
-622 PLANPFMNPEAADIP
+622 
-637 AEVVDFY
+637 
-644 QALERVKLL
+644 RL

-661 LRAMSR
+661 LRVMSH

-696 RAQHEMG
+696 RGQLSVGPGLGAGPAAAE
-703 GGRPHPDHLPE
+703 
-714 GERILAEK
+714 LAEK
-722 EAFLHQ
+722 ESFLQ
-728 VDSLRESNPMLGHR
+728 RVDSLRETNPMLGHR

-751 EIYRMQVEAI
+751 YIYRMQVEAI

-766 QLVSEGIEVHPEVMV
+766 QLLSEGVAVNPEIMI
-781 PLTVDVEEMRRLRA
+781 PLTVDAEEMRRLRA
-795 DLTRVASEVQERM
+795 ALTQVAAEVQARM

-819 VETPRAALT
+819 IETPRAALT
-828 AGAVAEESEFFSFGT
+828 AGAVAGESEFFSFGT

-864 SYVNE
+864 NYINE
-869 GVLPADPFQ
+869 GVLPGDPFA
-878 SIDRDGVGELVRLA
+878 SIDRDGVGQLVRLA
-892 VQAGRRVRPELE
+892 VDAGRKVRPGLE

-913 DPASVAFCH
+913 DPRSVAFCH

-944 QAALEG
+944 QAALNDD

>member
-1 MVGQAQ
+1 MVVRTQ
-7 AAQMVCRFSE
+7 AAQMVYRFSE
-17 GDASMGDLLGGK
+17 GDASMADLLGGK

-61 YTLPDGLAGTIRE
+61 YTLPEGLAATVRE
-74 RIAEL
+74 RISEL
-79 EQAIGHEFGSS
+79 EQAVGHEFGST

-115 LGINDK
+115 LGINDE
-121 IVEGLGAMMGDRR
+121 IVEGLGVMMGDRR

-149 VVQEVAA
+149 VVQEVAP

-174 DYELSAVQLQ
+174 DYQLTAEQLQ
-184 AVTRDFKA
+184 AVTLDFKA
-192 MARESAGSAPPEDPW
+192 IARESAGAAPPDDPW
-207 EQLMG
+207 EQLFG
-212 AVDAV
+212 AVEAV
-217 FRSWNNPR
+217 FRSWNNSR

-260 VLFTRNP
+260 VLFTRDP
-267 SNGQREMYGEFLS
+267 STGKREVYGEFLS

-296 LASLAKVM
+296 LSALAKAM
-304 PERSEELLTLA
+304 PERSRELLSLA
-315 GDLERHYRD
+315 SDLEKHYRD

-333 QGRLYLL
+333 RGRLYLL

-353 KTAVDMVH
+353 KTAVDMVR

-368 QALQRVDPEEITQL
+368 LALKRVDPEEITQL
-382 LVPQFASDLSEEE
+382 LVPQFAADLSDED
-395 LRERLLA
+395 LSERLLA

-417 FDADTAVDLARRGER
+417 FDADVAEDLARRGET
-432 VLLVRPET
+432 VILVRPET

-449 AAAGVVTSRGG
+449 ASAGVVTSRGG

-480 ESLQVDL
+480 EGMHVDL
-487 ELLEMSGN
+487 ELGEMSGN
-495 GQTVKAGE
+495 GHTLREGD
-503 RVSIDGTLG
+503 RVSIDGALG
-512 NVYSGELATV
+512 NVYVGELATV

-530 EASELLSW
+530 EASELLGW

-589 LLNSEAAEEWRR
+589 LLNSEVAEEWRR
-601 EQEALDSRFRG
+601 EHEG
-612 NDELAGRRVD
+612 HHVD
-622 PLANPFMNPEAADIP
+622 PLANPFMNPEVSDIP
-637 AEVVDFY
+637 AAVVDFY
-644 QALERVKLL
+644 QALDRVKRL

-661 LRAMSR
+661 LRVMSR
-667 RPVIIRLL
+667 KPVIIRLL

-696 RAQHEMG
+696 RATG
-703 GGRPHPDHLPE
+703 ADVDVV
-714 GERILAEK
+714 AEK
-722 EAFLHQ
+722 EEFLSR

-766 QLVSEGIEVHPEVMV
+766 QLVSEGVEVHPEIMI

-795 DLTRVASEVQERM
+795 DLTRVAAEVQERM

-869 GVLPADPFQ
+869 GVLPVDPFE
-878 SIDRDGVGELVRLA
+878 SIDRHGVGELVRLA
-892 VQAGRRVRPELE
+892 VNAGRKVRPDLE

-913 DPASVAFCH
+913 DPRSVAFCH
-922 EAGLDYVS
+922 EAALDYVS

-944 QAALEG
+944 QAALQDG

>member
-1 MVGQAQ
+1 MVVQAQ
-7 AAQMVCRFSE
+7 AAQMVYRFSE

-61 YTLPDGLAGTIRE
+61 YTLPEGLTTTVRE
-74 RIAEL
+74 RVAEL
-79 EQAIGHEFGSS
+79 EQAIGHQFGS
-90 TNPLLVSV
+90 TANPLLVSV

-115 LGINDK
+115 LGINDE
-121 IVEGLGAMMGDRR
+121 IVEGLGTMMGDRR

-149 VVQEVAA
+149 VVQEVAP

-167 ARAGVEL
+167 ARAGVVL
-174 DYELSAVQLQ
+174 DYELTAEQLQ

-192 MARESAGSAPPEDPW
+192 IAREFAGAAPPDEPW
-207 EQLMG
+207 EQLFG
-212 AVDAV
+212 AVEAV
-217 FRSWNNPR
+217 FRSWNNSR

-254 PTSGTG
+254 PSSGTG
-260 VLFTRNP
+260 VLFTRDP
-267 SNGQREMYGEFLS
+267 STGKREVYGEFLS

-296 LASLAKVM
+296 LSALAKAM
-304 PERSEELLTLA
+304 PERSRELLSLA
-315 GDLERHYRD
+315 SNLEKHYRD

-353 KTAVDMVH
+353 KTAVDMVR

-368 QALQRVDPEEITQL
+368 QALMRVDPEEITQL
-382 LVPQFASDLSEEE
+382 LVPQFAADLSQED
-395 LRERLLA
+395 LSERLLA

-417 FDADTAVDLARRGER
+417 FDADVAEDLARRGET
-432 VLLVRPET
+432 VILVRPET

-449 AAAGVVTSRGG
+449 ASAGVVTSRGG

-480 ESLQVDL
+480 EGMQVDL
-487 ELLEMSGN
+487 ELGEMSGN
-495 GQTVKAGE
+495 GHTLREGD
-503 RVSIDGTLG
+503 RVSIDGALG
-512 NVYSGELATV
+512 QVYVGELATV

-530 EASELLSW
+530 EASELLGW
-538 ADEARRLGVMANADT
+538 ADDARRLGVMANADT

-589 LLNSEAAEEWRR
+589 LLNSEVAEEWRR
-601 EQEALDSRFRG
+601 EHEG
-612 NDELAGRRVD
+612 HHVD
-622 PLANPFMNPEAADIP
+622 PLANPFMNPEVSDIP
-637 AEVVDFY
+637 AAVVDFY
-644 QALERVKLL
+644 QALDRVKRL

-661 LRAMSR
+661 LRVMSR
-667 RPVIIRLL
+667 KPVIIRLL

-696 RAQHEMG
+696 RATGADAE
-703 GGRPHPDHLPE
+703 L
-714 GERILAEK
+714 IAEK
-722 EAFLHQ
+722 EEFLNR

-761 ITAGA
+761 ISAGA
-766 QLVSEGIEVHPEVMV
+766 QLVSEGVEVHPEIMI

-795 DLTRVASEVQERM
+795 DLTRVAAEVQERM
-808 GVEVHYKFGTM
+808 GVEVPYKFGTM

-869 GVLPADPFQ
+869 GVLPVDPFE
-878 SIDRDGVGELVRLA
+878 SIDRHGVGELVRLA
-892 VQAGRRVRPELE
+892 VNAGRKVRPDLE

-913 DPASVAFCH
+913 DPRSVVFCH
-922 EAGLDYVS
+922 EAALDYVS

-944 QAALEG
+944 QAALQDG

>member
-1 MVGQAQ
+1 MVVQTQ
-7 AAQMVCRFSE
+7 AAKLVYRFSE
-17 GDASMGDLLGGK
+17 GDASMADLLGGK
-29 GSNLCEMTRL
+29 GSNLCEMTKL

-53 CRDYLAGD
+53 CRDYLAGG
-61 YTLPDGLAGTIRE
+61 YTLPKGLAGTIRE

-79 EQAIGHEFGSS
+79 EESIGHQFGS
-90 TNPLLVSV
+90 TADPLLVSV
-98 RSGARISMPG
+98 RSGAHISMPG

-115 LGINDK
+115 LGINDE

-149 VVQEVAA
+149 VVQEVPP
-156 EPFEECLAEHK
+156 EPFEECLAAHK

-174 DYELSAVQLQ
+174 DHQLSAAQLQ
-184 AVTRDFKA
+184 AVTADFKDI
-192 MARESAGSAPPEDPW
+192 ARQSAGAAPPNDPW
-207 EQLMG
+207 EQLFG
-212 AVDAV
+212 AVEAV
-217 FRSWNNPR
+217 FRSWNNTR

-267 SNGQREMYGEFLS
+267 SNGRREMYGEFLS

-296 LASLAKVM
+296 LSALAGAM
-304 PERSEELLTLA
+304 PERSEELLRLA
-315 GDLERHYRD
+315 SSLEKHYRD

-346 RTPLSSV
+346 RTPLSAV
-353 KTAVDMVH
+353 KTAVDMVR

-368 QALQRVDPEEITQL
+368 QALKRVDPEEIMQL
-382 LVPQFASDLSEEE
+382 LVPQFAADLSQDA
-395 LRERLLA
+395 LAERLLT

-417 FDADTAVDLARRGER
+417 FDADIAEDLARRGEQ
-432 VLLVRPET
+432 VILVRPET

-480 ESLQVDL
+480 EGMQVDL
-487 ELLEMSGN
+487 ELKEMSGN
-495 GQTVKAGE
+495 GHTLREGD
-503 RVSIDGTLG
+503 RVSMDGTLG
-512 NVYSGELATV
+512 QVYVGELSTV
-522 NPRLEDLP
+522 NPSLEDLP
-530 EASELLSW
+530 EANVLLGW
-538 ADEARRLGVMANADT
+538 ADDTRRLGVMANADT

-601 EQEALDSRFRG
+601 EHEDHHI
-612 NDELAGRRVD
+612 D
-622 PLANPFMNPEAADIP
+622 PLANPFMNPDVADIP
-637 AEVVDFY
+637 SAVIQFY
-644 QALERVKLL
+644 QALDRVKLL

-661 LRAMSR
+661 LRVMSR
-667 RPVIIRLL
+667 KPVIIRLL

-683 PPYDELLTELATL
+683 PPYEELLIELTTL
-696 RAQHEMG
+696 RATG
-703 GGRPHPDHLPE
+703 APADT
-714 GERILAEK
+714 LAEK
-722 EAFLHQ
+722 EAFLQ
-728 VDSLRESNPMLGHR
+728 RVDSLRETNPMLGHR

-751 EIYRMQVEAI
+751 AIYRMQVEAI

-766 QLVSEGIEVHPEVMV
+766 QLVSEGLEVHPEIMV

-795 DLTRVASEVQERM
+795 DLTRVAAEVQERL

-864 SYVNE
+864 NYINE
-869 GVLPADPFQ
+869 GVLPADPFA
-878 SIDRDGVGELVRLA
+878 SIDRDGVGELVRMA
-892 VQAGRRVRPELE
+892 VQAGRKVRPDLE

-913 DPASVAFCH
+913 DPKSVAFCH
-922 EAGLDYVS
+922 EVGLDYVS

-944 QAALEG
+944 QAALND

>member
-1 MVGQAQ
+1 MVY
-7 AAQMVCRFSE
+7 RFSE
-17 GDASMGDLLGGK
+17 GDASMADLLGGK

-61 YTLPDGLAGTIRE
+61 YTLPEGLAGTVRE
-74 RIAEL
+74 RVSEL
-79 EQAIGHEFGSS
+79 EQAIGHEFGS
-90 TNPLLVSV
+90 TNNPLLVSV

-115 LGINDK
+115 LGINDE
-121 IVEGLGAMMGDRR
+121 IVDGLGVMMGDRR

-149 VVQEVAA
+149 VVQEVAP
-156 EPFEECLAEHK
+156 EPFEECLADHK
-167 ARAGVEL
+167 ERAGVDL
-174 DYELSAVQLQ
+174 DYQLTAEQLQ
-184 AVTRDFKA
+184 EVTQDFKNI
-192 MARESAGSAPPEDPW
+192 AREHAGAAPPDEPW
-207 EQLMG
+207 EQLFG
-212 AVDAV
+212 AMEAV
-217 FRSWNNPR
+217 FRSWNNSR

-260 VLFTRNP
+260 VLFTRDP
-267 SNGQREMYGEFLS
+267 STGRRDVYGEFLS

-296 LASLAKVM
+296 LAALAKTM
-304 PERSEELLTLA
+304 PERSQELLSLA
-315 GDLERHYRD
+315 ADLESHYRD

-346 RTPLSSV
+346 RTPLSAV

-368 QALQRVDPEEITQL
+368 RALQRVDPEEITQL
-382 LVPQFASDLSEEE
+382 LVPQFAADLSEEE
-395 LRERLLA
+395 LQERLIT

-417 FDADTAVDLARRGER
+417 FDADTAEDLARRGER
-432 VLLVRPET
+432 VILVRPET

-449 AAAGVVTSRGG
+449 ASTGVVTSRGG

-480 ESLQVDL
+480 EGMQVDL
-487 ELLEMSGN
+487 DLKVMSGN
-495 GQTVKAGE
+495 GLTVREGE
-503 RVSIDGTLG
+503 RVSMDGALG
-512 NVYSGELATV
+512 RVYTGELATV
-522 NPRLEDLP
+522 NPGLQDLP
-530 EASELLSW
+530 EARELLGW
-538 ADEARRLGVMANADT
+538 ADETRRLGVMANADT

-589 LLNSEAAEEWRR
+589 LLNSEAAEGWRR
-601 EQEALDSRFRG
+601 ENEG
-612 NDELAGRRVD
+612 NNID
-622 PLANPFMNPEAADIP
+622 PLANPFMNPDVADIP
-637 AEVVDFY
+637 SAVIDFY
-644 QALERVKLL
+644 QALDRVKLL

-661 LRAMSR
+661 LRVMSR
-667 RPVIIRLL
+667 KPVIIRLL

-683 PPYDELLTELATL
+683 PPYDELLIEMTTL
-696 RAQHEMG
+696 RVTGASQDEIG
-703 GGRPHPDHLPE
+703 
-714 GERILAEK
+714 EK
-722 EAFLHQ
+722 EEFLHR
-728 VDSLRESNPMLGHR
+728 VESLRETNPMLGHR

-751 EIYRMQVEAI
+751 AIYRMQVEAI
-761 ITAGA
+761 ITAAA
-766 QLVSEGIEVHPEVMV
+766 QLVSEGLEVHPEIMI

-795 DLTRVASEVQERM
+795 DLTRVAAEVQKRM
-808 GVEVHYKFGTM
+808 GIEVHYKFGTM

-864 SYVNE
+864 NYINE
-869 GVLPADPFQ
+869 GVLPVDPFE
-878 SIDRDGVGELVRLA
+878 SIDREGVGELVRLA
-892 VQAGRRVRPELE
+892 VKAGRKVRPELE

-913 DPASVAFCH
+913 DPRSVAFCH
-922 EAGLDYVS
+922 EAELDYVS

-944 QAALEG
+944 QAALQDNQS